1 VSRFSKGPEQQRL
14 SPAERGNL
22 VAYLD
27 GELNEAE
34 SRAMATKLTQS
45 PTARREVE
53 SLEKTWELLDFLPRP
68 KAPENFTERTLSE
81 VRQLEAKGG
90 QFETAFVRTAQ
101 RLIRASLWVAASLLT
116 FGLGFALTQW
126 AWPNPTT
133 RLVRDLSIAEHLNEY
148 LDVGDFEFLKE
159 LADSP
164 DFGTEPD

>member
-1 VSRFSKGPEQQRL
+1 MGATGI
-14 SPAERGNL
+14 PA
-22 VAYLD
+22 A
-27 GELNEAE
+27 
-34 SRAMATKLTQS
+34 
-45 PTARREVE
+45 
-53 SLEKTWELLDFLPRP
+53 P

-81 VRQLEAKGG
+81 VRQIDAKGG